1 MSDFSI
7 RFTFYL
13 KIDSSSDVFQ
23 RFSQKFKKSDLVEQ
37 VRRNLDILTSARSF
51 TKKDLFYFGYFN

>member
-37 VRRNLDILTSARSF
+37 VRRNLDILTSAR
-51 TKKDLFYFGYFN
+51 DLFYFGYFN